1 MRKIR
6 LTVAA
11 LAVAGLSAAG
21 VGTAFAA
28 APGASP
34 STAAA
39 PAAGAASN
47 VQQGDQNA
55 PDTATA
61 AEKPGTEAA
70 DATDKAGTEPAS
82 AEAAGPSDGPGGH
95 QDPPGNVD
103 NQAEGNN

>member
-28 APGASP
+28 QPGGSP
-34 STAAA
+34 STAVA
-39 PAAGAASN
+39 PAAGAAGN

-70 DATDKAGTEPAS
+70 DATEKAG
-82 AEAAGPSDGPGGH
+82 AEAAGQSDGPGGH

-103 NQAEGNN
+103 NQSEGNN

>member
-28 APGASP
+28 APGGSP
-34 STAAA
+34 STAVA
-39 PAAGAASN
+39 PAAGAAGN
-47 VQQGDQNA
+47 VQQGDQSA

-70 DATDKAGTEPAS
+70 DATEKAGAEPAS
-82 AEAAGPSDGPGGH
+82 AEAAVPSDGPGGH
-95 QDPPGNVD
+95 QDPPGTVD
-103 NQAEGNN
+103 NQSQGNN

>member
-28 APGASP
+28 QPGGSP
-34 STAAA
+34 STAVA
-39 PAAGAASN
+39 PAAGAAGD

-61 AEKPGTEAA
+61 AEKPGTETA
-70 DATDKAGTEPAS
+70 DANEKAG
-82 AEAAGPSDGPGGH
+82 AEAAGQPDGPGGH
-95 QDPPGNVD
+95 QDPAGNVD
-103 NQAEGNN
+103 NQSEGNN